1 MNALLSVESVHKY
14 FGGLKALRDVSVDIK
29 ERTVTGIIG
38 PNGSGKTTLVNVIT
52 GFLKPD
58 KGKVM
63 FDGKD
68 ITGWSPDRIYQLG
81 IARTFQAV
89 RVFNNLT
96 LSQNIQI
103 AKLASGK
110 LVSKDTEEY
119 LFKRL
124 DLSSFQNT
132 CVKNLSLF
140 DQRKLEVAM
149 KLVSKPK
156 LLILDEPTAGMNPM
170 EVSFF
175 LDFINELRKE
185 IAIVIIEH
193 SIKVITTISDN
204 VVVLNEGVKIA
215 EGHPSNVINNKAVI
229 EAYIGGRLK

>member
-1 MNALLSVESVHKY
+1 
-14 FGGLKALRDVSVDIK
+14 
-29 ERTVTGIIG
+29 
-38 PNGSGKTTLVNVIT
+38 
-52 GFLKPD
+52 
-58 KGKVM
+58 
-63 FDGKD
+63 
-68 ITGWSPDRIYQLG
+68 
-81 IARTFQAV
+81 
-89 RVFNNLT
+89 
-96 LSQNIQI
+96 
-103 AKLASGK
+103 
-110 LVSKDTEEY
+110 
-119 LFKRL
+119 
-124 DLSSFQNT
+124 
-132 CVKNLSLF
+132 
-140 DQRKLEVAM
+140 M

-170 EVSFF
+170 EISFF